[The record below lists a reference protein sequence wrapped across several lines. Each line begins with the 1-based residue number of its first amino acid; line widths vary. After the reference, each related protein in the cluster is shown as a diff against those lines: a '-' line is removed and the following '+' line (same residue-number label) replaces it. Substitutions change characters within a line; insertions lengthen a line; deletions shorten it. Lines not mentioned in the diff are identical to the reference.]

1 MSKTKTKTKIKTVEY
16 TPHIMTKEEEFDDL
30 EYQETQEEINSLTE
44 TIVQQSIE
52 IARLRRLIKSM
63 HHMNDIERIH
73 MKHSP

>member
-1 MSKTKTKTKIKTVEY
+1 
-16 TPHIMTKEEEFDDL
+16 MTKKEEFDEL
-30 EYQETQEEINSLTE
+30 EYQQTQEEINNLTE

-63 HHMNDIERIH
+63 NHMNDIERIH